1 MMHSSRMTTVPPIDF
16 TQACGPARADR
27 LRQFEL
33 LDTALSTVGYARL
46 DAHGLT
52 PSATSALFDV
62 TKAFFDRPD
71 CEKAEVAQP
80 SPEQVRG
87 WSGVGSEG
95 IAYSL
100 DEESH
105 GDLKEKMDIGPIGAP
120 VLGQAGAAEMAFPN
134 LWPTQPV
141 EFRAEWEQHYR
152 RMQRIGAGL
161 LALTAE
167 GFGMPR
173 NHFESMFDREMSM
186 LRALHYPPQLETPFP
201 YQYRAGTHTDYG
213 AFTIVCAESTAG
225 GLQVFDRDGE
235 WLDVTTAPTSLVV
248 LVGDLL
254 AEWTDN
260 RWSATVHRTA
270 NPPRSVAFGGTRMAF
285 AYYQHPNYDA
295 VVEALPTLRG
305 SDTGLR
311 QELIAGLHLRE
322 KYVRQTTFGRTAP
335 HH

>member
-1 MMHSSRMTTVPPIDF
+1 MITVPPIDF
-16 TQACGPARADR
+16 TQACGPVRADR

-33 LDTALSTVGYARL
+33 LDTALSTVGYAHL
-46 DAHGLT
+46 HTHGLT
-52 PSATSALFDV
+52 PSAISALFDV
-62 TKAFFDRPD
+62 TRTFFERPAD
-71 CEKAEVAQP
+71 EKAEVAQP

-105 GDLKEKMDIGPIGAP
+105 GDLKEKMDIGPIEAP
-120 VLGQAGAAEMAFPN
+120 ILGEAGAAEMAFPN
-134 LWPTQPV
+134 LWPTQPA
-141 EFRAEWEQHYR
+141 EFRAQWEHYYR
-152 RMQRIGAGL
+152 QMQRIGAGL

-167 GFGMPR
+167 GFGMDR
-173 NHFESMFDREMSM
+173 NHFEPMFDREMSM
-186 LRALHYPPQLETPFP
+186 LRALHYPPQMETPFP

-213 AFTIVCAESTAG
+213 AFTIVCAESTTG

-235 WLDVTTAPTSLVV
+235 WLDVSTAPSSLVV

-254 AEWTDN
+254 AEWTGN

-270 NPPRSVAFGGTRMAF
+270 NPPRSVGFGGTRMAF

-295 VVEALPTLRG
+295 VVEELPTLRG
-305 SDTGLR
+305 PDTGPR
-311 QELIAGLHLRE
+311 QELIAGVHLRE
-322 KYVRQTTFGRTAP
+322 KYVRQTTFGRAVPP
-335 HH
+335 H